1 MCTGGDREEPTQ
13 HNGGEGESGG
23 RVAEGR
29 ETPGGQEG
37 GRRSWGWDQS
47 SHSGLQRR
55 EQLHCLSVAA
65 SQRLVTALN
74 GEW

>member
-47 SHSGLQRR
+47 SH
-55 EQLHCLSVAA
+55 LSVASREENNLSSCFA
-65 SQRLVTALN
+65 EACHCS
-74 GEW
+74 EW